1 MAVTP
6 ERRDARWLVRSS
18 LTHFR
23 VRSLDSSAPP
33 SQGRPSATN
42 EVGGR
47 QRRAEA
53 FWLEERV
60 RPSGRDEDELGLA
73 RPRFGFER

>member
-6 ERRDARWLVRSS
+6 ERRDARWLVRPS

-23 VRSLDSSAPP
+23 VRSLDSSAP

-60 RPSGRDEDELGLA
+60 RPSGRDEDPLGLA